1 MNKSTLESR
10 SSDIYILFATKVN
23 PDAPAR
29 SRIERY
35 KLQHALLGQ
44 IPEDFIKL
52 SKKLKTVVE
61 SDDGVTITFKDGTAA
76 GPFDLLIGADGIRSV
91 SVAETTACDMLTP
104 NYPRWS
110 ANMPTQNIGSLTPA
124 K

>member
-52 SKKLKTVVE
+52 SKKLETVVE